1 MPKSINNNLTDLI
14 HSLSKSEK
22 RQFKLY
28 TGRLPSNEN
37 TKYLELYHLIEKN
50 RDITSQAI
58 ISKSSITNR
67 QLSNVRQNLYEHLL
81 KSLRLSPH
89 LQTTPI
95 KLREQLDFATI
106 LYNKGLYKQSLKIL
120 DKAKQLALGLDE
132 KTMAY
137 EIVEFEKVI
146 ESQFITRS
154 LDSRA
159 DNLAISARDLSI
171 QNVLTS
177 KLSNLSLQIY
187 SFLLKNGY
195 AKNEDDYLK
204 TRTYFHYHL
213 PKYKNSHLGFR
224 EKLFLYMANLWYS
237 LVIQDFLNGYR
248 YATKWVDLF
257 EDRPKMIL
265 AYPVH
270 YLKGKNYLIESL
282 FYLRYYSK
290 FKQQLTELEAI
301 TENDK
306 IIVNSNTQTLAFLYT
321 RYNQLNQHF
330 LTGNFVEGLAYA
342 SRIEQELK
350 GYITKI
356 DPHHLMVFYYKIASI
371 YFGAVNYKACIF
383 YLDKIVFNKQLGMR
397 QDLLCYSRL
406 LRLIAHYEDGQDDNL
421 EELIRNT
428 FKFLI
433 KMDDLHQVQ
442 AEIIVFLRKLGD
454 ILPSELNQAFEDL
467 HKNLKVLEN
476 HPYEKRS
483 FLYLD
488 IISWLESK
496 ITNKGI
502 HLIIQAKAK
511 KLK

>member
-1 MPKSINNNLTDLI
+1 MAIKNSLTALI

-28 TGRLPSNEN
+28 TGRLQSNKS
-37 TKYLELYHLIEKN
+37 TKYLELYDVIEKTKN
-50 RDITSQAI
+50 LTDDVIL
-58 ISKSSITNR
+58 SKTSITR
-67 QLSNVRQNLYEHLL
+67 KQLPNVRTNLYDHLL

-95 KLREQLDFATI
+95 QLREQLDFATI
-106 LYNKGLYKQSLKIL
+106 LYNKGLYKQSLSLL
-120 DKAKQLALGLDE
+120 DKAKKQALDLDE
-132 KTMAY
+132 KTTAY

-146 ESQFITRS
+146 ESQYITRS

-159 DNLAISARDLSI
+159 NNLAISAKDLSI

-204 TRTYFHYHL
+204 TKTYFHYHL
-213 PKYKNSHLGFR
+213 PTYSDEHLGFR

-237 LVIQDFLNGYR
+237 LVIQDFRSGYR
-248 YATKWVDLF
+248 YATKWVELF
-257 EDRPKMIL
+257 ENNPKMMY
-265 AYPVH
+265 AYPVY

-290 FKQQLTELEAI
+290 FKQHLSELENISNNEKLI
-301 TENDK
+301 T
-306 IIVNSNTQTLAFLYT
+306 NSNTKTLAFLYT
-321 RYNQLNQHF
+321 RYNQINQHF
-330 LTGNFVEGLAYA
+330 LTGDFISGLNEI
-342 SRIEQELK
+342 SRIENELK
-350 GYITKI
+350 SFESQI
-356 DPHHLMVFYYKIASI
+356 DSHHVMVFYYKIASI
-371 YFGAVNYKACIF
+371 YFGAGNYKACIY
-383 YLDKIVFNKQLGMR
+383 YLDKIVNNKELGMR

-406 LRLIAHYEDGQDDNL
+406 LKLITHFEDGQDANL
-421 EELIRNT
+421 EELIRST

-442 AEIIVFLRKLGD
+442 AEIIVFLRKLKT
-454 ILPSELNQAFEDL
+454 ILPSELTKAFAEL
-467 HKNLKVLEN
+467 HSNLKELEN

-502 HLIIQAKAK
+502 HTIIQEKAK
-511 KLK
+511 NLR